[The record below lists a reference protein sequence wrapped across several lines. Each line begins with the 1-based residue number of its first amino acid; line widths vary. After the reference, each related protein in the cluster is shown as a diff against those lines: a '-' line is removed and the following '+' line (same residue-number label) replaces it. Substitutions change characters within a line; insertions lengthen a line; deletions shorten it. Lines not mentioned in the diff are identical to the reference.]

1 MSEVL
6 FNISNIIGLIVF
18 SFVGGLKAGKEK
30 FDLFGIAV
38 VGYATALGGGTI
50 RDILINKKPLILY
63 SIYDVLF
70 SSLGILLSLLAI
82 FIFNKNFLQNKLI
95 LYLDAVGLSAFTTT
109 GVLIAFKYD
118 TTAFGIIVLGIL
130 TGTGG
135 GLIAD
140 LLMKKTPTIL
150 KEDFYAMCSLL
161 GGLGFTIF
169 SNYSLTLA
177 TFICFF
183 ITLLTRVLTIHYNWN
198 VKILT
203 G

>member
-1 MSEVL
+1 MSEIL

-18 SFVGGLKAGKEK
+18 SFVGSLKAGKEK

-70 SSLGILLSLLAI
+70 SSLGIFLAI
-82 FIFNKNFLQNKLI
+82 LVLILFNKNFLENKLI
-95 LYLDAVGLSAFTTT
+95 LYLDAIGLAAFTTT
-109 GVLIAFKYD
+109 GVLIAHKYN
-118 TTAFGIIVLGIL
+118 TTDFGIIVLGIL

-140 LLMKKTPTIL
+140 ILMKKTPTIL
-150 KEDFYAMCSLL
+150 KEDFYAMCSLI
-161 GGLGFTIF
+161 GGLFFIILI
-169 SNYSLTLA
+169 NYSLTLA
-177 TFICFF
+177 ALLCFF
-183 ITLLTRVLTIHYNWN
+183 ITLIIRVLTIHYNWN
-198 VKILT
+198 VKIFT
-203 G
+203 